1 MTRRFRSGL
10 VVVINVAVVS
20 CSATSDQNR
29 DPMNEAAEATPF
41 YEPLV
46 VAAESHDLTKDDI
59 DQLMDELSNWGRWG
73 PNDQLGSA
81 NLITPAKRLEAVSL
95 VTEGITP
102 CHSNISCS

>member
-29 DPMNEAAEATPF
+29 DPMNEAAEATPV

-46 VAAESHDLTKDDI
+46 VA
-59 DQLMDELSNWGRWG
+59 
-73 PNDQLGSA
+73 A

-95 VTEGITP
+95 VTEGITL